1 MYGKLWAGH
10 VALFLLSDIQHLLGL
25 WLPPLAETHQTG
37 RKPILLYNFSRIRL
51 NDQVNQVA
59 PKESIRF
66 GQSLHRLLD
75 CILEAEPALGMA
87 YLGKVDLTNVYMLIW
102 VLLAYIPS
110 VDLLIPQETE

>member
-1 MYGKLWAGH
+1 MW
-10 VALFLLSDIQHLLGL
+10 LSPVDT
-25 WLPPLAETHQTG
+25 THQTD
-37 RKPILLYNFSRIRL
+37 RRPILLHRFSWIIL
-51 NDQVNQVA
+51 NEQVKQA
-59 PKESIRF
+59 SPKYSIRF
-66 GQSLHRLLD
+66 LQALHRLLD

>member
-59 PKESIRF
+59 PKELIRF

-75 CILEAEPALGMA
+75 CILEAYMALGLE
-87 YLGKVDLTNVYMLIW
+87 YLSKVDLNDVYMCIL
-102 VLLAYIPS
+102 VRLADILS
-110 VDLLIPQETE
+110 VAFLIPKDT